1 MPGKKVWMFG
11 GSAVWGT
18 GVEWTETMPSY
29 LAKYGYDVTNYG
41 ETGYV
46 STQQL
51 ILLIQ
56 ELKTDTPDIVIF
68 YDGFND
74 IYSAYQQGVAGL
86 PMNEFNR
93 AKEFNLSKKW
103 LGAYLKAK
111 FQRQEHEFNLD
122 CVNDVISNYMKNI
135 RVAQALAREYGFKF
149 YYFWQDYSIED
160 DGDIFEYYD
169 FFGEVYGI
177 ASDFDIV
184 LRINFRYFID
194 QCHLNS
200 EGNEIIAAR
209 IHDNIK

>member
-18 GVEWTETMPSY
+18 GVDWSETVPSY

-56 ELKTDTPDIVIF
+56 ELKTNIPDIVIF

-74 IYSAYQQGVAGL
+74 TYSAYQQGVAGL

-93 AKEFNLSKKW
+93 SVEFNLSKKW

-111 FQRQEHEFNLD
+111 FRKEVHNFNMN
-122 CVNDVISNYMKNI
+122 CVNGVLWNYLKNI
-135 RVAQALAREYGFKF
+135 QTAQALAREFKF
-149 YYFWQDYSIED
+149 EFHYFWQDYNYD
-160 DGDIFEYYD
+160 DNE
-169 FFGEVYGI
+169 FFDKVYEL
-177 ASDFDIV
+177 ADKFRMV
-184 LRINFRYFID
+184 LHIDKEYFID
-194 QCHLNS
+194 QCHLTKK
-200 EGNEIIAAR
+200 GNEIIAAR
-209 IHDNIK
+209 IYDNIK